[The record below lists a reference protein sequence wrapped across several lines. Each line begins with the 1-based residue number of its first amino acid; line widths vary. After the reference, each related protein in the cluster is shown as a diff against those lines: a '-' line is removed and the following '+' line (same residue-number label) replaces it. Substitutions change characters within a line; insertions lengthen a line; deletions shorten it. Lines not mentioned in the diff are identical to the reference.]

1 MPAGI
6 SNDDEACPP
15 NRTSPISKQAVRR
28 PVIKCRKS
36 CFCRPTAMNHS
47 DDSSTDRQP
56 LNDWSTPDEDTDPS
70 SSDTDVSEGNNG
82 LTPEELKRRKQ
93 KSRDQRRQ
101 RLSNIERDQRHNP
114 YQQGHN
120 SSHSPYQRAANSS
133 SVILIVAFCS
143 GVLALIALSQQQCGE
158 QYQDQAQQPPSDLPG
173 NAVPADEHGSD
184 EQDSSPR

>member
-1 MPAGI
+1 
-6 SNDDEACPP
+6 
-15 NRTSPISKQAVRR
+15 
-28 PVIKCRKS
+28 
-36 CFCRPTAMNHS
+36 MNNS
-47 DDSSTDRQP
+47 DNADPDGQQ
-56 LNDWSTPDEDTDPS
+56 LNDWSTPDEDADPS

-120 SSHSPYQRAANSS
+120 TSHSPYQRAANSS
-133 SVILIVAFCS
+133 SVIIIVAFCT

-158 QYQDQAQQPPSDLPG
+158 QFQNQAQQAPSDLPG
-173 NAVPADEHGSD
+173 NAVPAGDRHSD
-184 EQDSSPR
+184 QQSSSPR